1 MSNKS
6 KTKTQEQSQVTPTN
20 PAFVTNSV
28 KGLQNQIDQFARR
41 DPREFVAPASPLQQ
55 QAFGMGQGLANRMAQ
70 GSTLDFNNIQ
80 IGGDN
85 VSGVPGLVSL
95 DQSGSFGFS
104 PQQPGMNPFPLGQS
118 QSPAQSLAQPQVGGG
133 QIGNVNTGEI
143 TATPAT
149 TQPVGQPEPAQV
161 GPVTASPFGAMQA
174 EVPQTYGDLY
184 LDVAREAQRPMG
196 FGFRND
202 GVPLIDAPLSLPNP
216 LTMQAQPIE
225 QRDPVT
231 GAAIGQVDAIAPGG
245 PNPAD
250 FFTGAG
256 LLAGNAGLAGANV
269 VGGVARSD
277 ADTLGPAMGYQAQ
290 GPATVAT
297 YNAAGPAP
305 VFAGNAATLGDAQG
319 YDAPSAQ
326 AVNANFTGYNPAFG
340 NAAAAG
346 AQGFDPVTASAV
358 MAGARGYDA
367 AQAQLQQYQAAL
379 ADLENLPQARASGAS
394 AARIRQDRIDA
405 LRNPYE
411 DAVVDAT
418 LADFDAN
425 AERTR
430 AQQAAQAAGAG
441 AFGGSRF
448 GVREAVTEGELAR
461 ARASQQA
468 GLLADSYNFAAGLA
482 NEDAG
487 RQQQANITNAQL
499 GTQASLA
506 NADMGM
512 RGILANMGAL
522 NEAGQFNA
530 DAFNRTS
537 LANAGMTNDARAFSA
552 DAGNRA
558 SLQNAQLGTSVNL
571 ANSDA
576 INNALQFT
584 AAANNQA
591 GLANAGFAQQM
602 NLANMD
608 AFNQAGQFNADA
620 FNRVGLQDA
629 QLGTSVNL
637 NNAGLLADA
646 LQFEAGANNQ
656 FDLADQEALNRFG
669 LANMDA
675 FNRSALDFAGRSD
688 AAGQFGADAFNRSFL
703 DYAGRADS
711 AGQFNA
717 GEANR
722 FGLAQFDANNQA
734 NFRNADAL
742 NNMSQFNAGQR
753 DNMLARQLQ
762 AAGLLGDLGAT
773 IGAEDRANIGLLA
786 GLGNDQREIDR
797 EFRNAEPT
805 MLQLLAALQ
814 AQQPYGLFRGEN
826 SSGSSTSTTK
836 DTGPAVWNQAMS
848 AVGKGAEAAA
858 TLLFSDE
865 RLKRDITP
873 AGRDAK
879 GRQWFEFNYVWGG
892 PRQFGVIA
900 QDVVKTDPQAV
911 ARDPITG
918 FLTVDY
924 RAIQ

>member
-6 KTKTQEQSQVTPTN
+6 KTTTQQQSQVTPTN

-28 KGLQNQIDQFARR
+28 QGLQNKIDQFAQR

-55 QAFGMGQGLANRMAQ
+55 QAFGMGQGLADRMAR
-70 GSTLDFNNIQ
+70 GSTLDFSNIQ

-104 PQQPGMNPFPLGQS
+104 PQQPGMNPFPLGQAP
-118 QSPAQSLAQPQVGGG
+118 SPAQSLAQPQVGGG
-133 QIGNVNTGEI
+133 QVGNINTGEV

-149 TQPVGQPEPAQV
+149 TQPVGEPEPAQV
-161 GPVTASPFGAMQA
+161 GPFTASPFGAMQA
-174 EVPQTYGDLY
+174 ETQQTYGDLY
-184 LDVAREAQRPMG
+184 PDVAREAQRPMG

-326 AVNANFTGYNPAFG
+326 AQNASFTGYNPAFG
-340 NAAAAG
+340 GAASAG
-346 AQGFDPVTASAV
+346 AQGYDPTFASAQGFDPVTASAV
-358 MAGARGYDA
+358 MAGAQGYDA

-461 ARASQQA
+461 ARAAQQA

-530 DAFNRTS
+530 DAFNRQS
-537 LANAGMTNDARAFSA
+537 LANAGMTNDARAFGA

-591 GLANAGFAQQM
+591 GLANAGFANEAGQFNAGAFNDAALQNAGFAQQM

-608 AFNQAGQFNADA
+608 AANQAGQFNADA
-620 FNRVGLQDA
+620 FNRAGLQDA

-656 FDLADQEALNRFG
+656 FDLADQDALNRFG

-675 FNRSALDFAGRSD
+675 FNRASLDAAGRADQFGLANMDAANRFGLANMDALNRSALDFAGRSD

-703 DYAGRADS
+703 DYAGRADAS
-711 AGQFNA
+711 GQFNA

-734 NFRNADAL
+734 NFRNADAM

-814 AQQPYGLFRGEN
+814 AQQPYGLFQGQN
-826 SSGSSTSTTK
+826 SSGTSTSNTTQ
-836 DTGPAVWNQAMS
+836 TGPAVWNQAMGALS
-848 AVGKGAEAAA
+848 KGVAAG
-858 TLLFSDE
+858 TGIGLF
-865 RLKRDITP
+865 
-873 AGRDAK
+873 
-879 GRQWFEFNYVWGG
+879 
-892 PRQFGVIA
+892 
-900 QDVVKTDPQAV
+900 
-911 ARDPITG
+911 
-918 FLTVDY
+918 
-924 RAIQ
+924 

>member
-1 MSNKS
+1 
-6 KTKTQEQSQVTPTN
+6 
-20 PAFVTNSV
+20 
-28 KGLQNQIDQFARR
+28 
-41 DPREFVAPASPLQQ
+41 
-55 QAFGMGQGLANRMAQ
+55 MAQ

-133 QIGNVNTGEI
+133 QIGNVSTGEI
-143 TATPAT
+143 TAAPAT
-149 TQPVGQPEPAQV
+149 TQLVGEPEPAQV

-184 LDVAREAQRPMG
+184 LDVAREAQRQMG

-202 GVPLIDAPLSLPNP
+202 GVPLTFDSNGDGRMQESEYYDFHKQRFGANEGRQIDAPSSLPNP
-216 LTMQAQPIE
+216 LTVQAQPIE

-319 YDAPSAQ
+319 F
-326 AVNANFTGYNPAFG
+326 N
-340 NAAAAG
+340 
-346 AQGFDPVTASAV
+346 PVTASAV
-358 MAGARGYDA
+358 TAGARGYDA

-394 AARIRQDRIDA
+394 AAQISQDRIDA

-411 DAVVDAT
+411 AAVVDAT
-418 LADFDAN
+418 LADFDVN

-461 ARASQQA
+461 ARAAQQA

-499 GTQASLA
+499 GTQANLA
-506 NADMGM
+506 NAELGM
-512 RGILANMGAL
+512 QGILANMGAL
-522 NEAGQFNA
+522 NDAGRFNA
-530 DAFNRTS
+530 AAFNQQS

-584 AAANNQA
+584 AAANNQ
-591 GLANAGFAQQM
+591 
-602 NLANMD
+602 
-608 AFNQAGQFNADA
+608 
-620 FNRVGLQDA
+620 
-629 QLGTSVNL
+629 
-637 NNAGLLADA
+637 
-646 LQFEAGANNQ
+646 
-656 FDLADQEALNRFG
+656 FDLADQDAINRFG

-675 FNRSALDFAGRSD
+675 ANRSALDFAGRSD

-797 EFRNAEPT
+797 AFRNAEPT

-836 DTGPAVWNQAMS
+836 DTGPAVWNQAMG
-848 AVGKGAEAAA
+848 AVSKGVAAG
-858 TLLFSDE
+858 TGIGLF
-865 RLKRDITP
+865 
-873 AGRDAK
+873 
-879 GRQWFEFNYVWGG
+879 
-892 PRQFGVIA
+892 
-900 QDVVKTDPQAV
+900 
-911 ARDPITG
+911 
-918 FLTVDY
+918 
-924 RAIQ
+924 